1 MALDG
6 RSPSPSIS
14 DLESA
19 CLYFAYGSNMNLT
32 QMAQRCPESV
42 IFAKGALCNYKWQT
56 NSRGGGNV
64 IQGNTE
70 DVVHGI
76 VFIISSSEVEALRR
90 YEGVDKQFFVE
101 KKLVIELEAI
111 SDPRFSRQ
119 KTADV
124 VKVLATKDSDY
135 GKHTIL
141 ATKRPTSSDEICQ
154 VETRL
159 SGSHE
164 ALVYISTPM
173 YRSPGAIT
181 NDYSRRMQQA
191 IADARLLG
199 LSEDYLT
206 YTLGPL
212 ISRKE
217 TDA

>member
-1 MALDG
+1 
-6 RSPSPSIS
+6 
-14 DLESA
+14 
-19 CLYFAYGSNMNLT
+19 MNLT

-159 SGSHE
+159 SGTLTLKRWD
-164 ALVYISTPM
+164 LVDM
-173 YRSPGAIT
+173 
-181 NDYSRRMQQA
+181 
-191 IADARLLG
+191 
-199 LSEDYLT
+199 LT
-206 YTLGPL
+206 
-212 ISRKE
+212 
-217 TDA
+217 DHA